1 MLKFYDKQH
10 DIKLSFDI
18 VGYQFPEIT
27 QGSDADWCN
36 VALHLQ
42 QGEKS
47 FNVIDPAIEAKD
59 LPRLLQWFTDLSER
73 KLPDASGIGFLEP
86 CFSFEFKWCTEK
98 FVRIDAVLK
107 AEMRPNFYINQGFLS
122 PADEEDEYNIW
133 FNLTDKDFADNIQS
147 LKNIMQQYPIR
158 CSHY

>member
-1 MLKFYDKQH
+1 MLKFYDKDH

-27 QGSDADWCN
+27 QGGDADWCN
-36 VALHLQ
+36 VALNLQ

-47 FNVIDPAIEAKD
+47 FNVIDPAIAAKD
-59 LPRLLQWFTDLSER
+59 LPRLLKWFTDLSER

-86 CFSFEFKWCTEK
+86 CFSFEFYNCKETT
-98 FVRIDAVLK
+98 VRIGVRLNC
-107 AEMRPNFYINQGFLS
+107 EMRPNFYLDQLGYQ
-122 PADEEDEYNIW
+122 PEDDEDYIVV
-133 FNLTDKDFADNIQS
+133 FDLTDKDFADNIQS
-147 LKNIMQQYPIR
+147 LKTTMQQYPIR

>member
-27 QGSDADWCN
+27 QGSDSDWCK
-36 VALHLQ
+36 VTMHLKQ
-42 QGEKS
+42 ADKEFKATVS
-47 FNVIDPAIEAKD
+47 AITAKD
-59 LPRLLQWFTDLSER
+59 LPRLLKWFTDLSER

-86 CFSFEFKWCTEK
+86 DFSFEFKWCTKE

-133 FNLTDKDFADNIQS
+133 FNLTDKDFAEIING
-147 LKNIMQQYPIR
+147 LKNTMQQYPIR